1 MSSRHIEGDTVD
13 DILTDVFDLLLNS
26 NRIVSATKG
35 EFREFDSCLL
45 TLNNPIARL
54 SRTELKET
62 IFSCLGELFWY
73 LSGSDNESFISYY
86 LSVYKKYA
94 ENDGTINGA
103 YGKRL
108 FSCDGKYN
116 QFSQVISLLKNKPT
130 TRQAVI
136 QLFSPKD
143 TSKQFNDTPC
153 TLSWQF
159 MIRDNKLHMYTN
171 MRSNDAYRGLPHD
184 IFVFTMLQ
192 ELVSKIL
199 GIEVGAYHHYV
210 SSLHLYTGD
219 SELAAQYKQEGFQ
232 KSTPVM
238 GEMPS
243 DFKFELGQNE
253 GLIKYES
260 LIREGKI
267 NEVPFDNV
275 PEYWLEILKL
285 LEAYNVIKQN
295 QDGVLSQQEVLKQ
308 LGLIKAGFTTQ
319 FYKEIIDKRA
329 RKIQGI

>member
-1 MSSRHIEGDTVD
+1 MSARHIEGETVD
-13 DILTDVFDLLLNS
+13 DILMNVFDLLRNS
-26 NRIVSATKG
+26 NRIEKATKG

-45 TLNNPIARL
+45 TLNNPMARL

-73 LSGSDNESFISYY
+73 LSGSDDESFISYY

-116 QFSQVISLLKNKPT
+116 QFSQVISLLKSKPS
-130 TRQAVI
+130 TRQAVV

-143 TSKQFNDTPC
+143 TSKQYKDTPC

-159 MIRDNKLHMYTN
+159 MIRENKLHMYTT

-192 ELVSKIL
+192 ELVSKML

-210 SSLHLYTGD
+210 SSLHLYTED
-219 SELAAQYKQEGFQ
+219 VELAERYIQEGYQ
-232 KSTPVM
+232 KSAPVM
-238 GEMPS
+238 GGMPAG
-243 DFKFELGQNE
+243 FNLEPGKNK
-253 GLIKYES
+253 GLIRYER
-260 LIREGKI
+260 LIREGRV
-267 NEVPFDNV
+267 NEILFDKV
-275 PEYWLEILKL
+275 PEYWQEILRL
-285 LEAYNVIKQN
+285 LEAYNIIKQN
-295 QDGVLSQQEVLKQ
+295 LEGSFDKQQTLERLSV
-308 LGLIKAGFTTQ
+308 IRASFSTQ
-319 FYKEIIDKRA
+319 FYREIIDKRA